1 LLTLHFLKSL
11 MLESFMIE
19 RQSGVNAMRAGIISG
34 ISSEIA
40 QIGRRFLAMRSRFPQ
55 GVIGLVLIMAIG
67 LSSCNPSELRSQAAS
82 VPRLVISELSEPKTF
97 NPVTSQETTS
107 VFGLI
112 LDSLLSTNGLN
123 GDLEPGLAESW
134 EISPD
139 QKQITFT
146 LREGLKWSDS
156 TPLTVDD
163 VLFTFNDVLFNPKI
177 PSSSADILRVGEQGK
192 FPTVE
197 KVDDRRVR
205 FTVPEPF
212 APILRFAGGVEI
224 LPKHV
229 LAESVSTLDGNNQPK
244 FLSTWGTG
252 TNPAEIVGSGA
263 YKLTSYRVGERLIF
277 DRNPNYW
284 RKDAQGNPQPY
295 IDQFVIQIVESTDA
309 QLTQFR
315 SGGLDTAAVTPDYFR
330 LIKREENR
338 GDFTIYEG
346 GPALSSLFM
355 AFNLNQGKR
364 NGKPL
369 VNPIKSRWFNTLEFR
384 QAVAQAI
391 DRPTMINNIY
401 QGLGVPQNSPIYI
414 QSPYYLP
421 PEKGLPTYEY
431 NIEQAKALLQRAGFK
446 YNAQGQLLDAD
457 GNRVRFTMSTN
468 AGNKIREASGSQ
480 IKQDLS
486 KIGIQVDFQP
496 VAFNTLVGQMT
507 DSLDWDTMIM
517 GLGGAGIEPDGGR
530 NVWSPDGQLHLF
542 NQKPGEGKTP
552 LEERVVA
559 DWEAEI
565 GRLYVKGSQELNDDK
580 RKAIYAE
587 IQKLV
592 QQYVPM
598 VYLVNPLALSAVRN
612 EIEGV
617 KFSALGGSL
626 WNLHEL
632 KLSEE

>member
-1 LLTLHFLKSL
+1 

>member
-1 LLTLHFLKSL
+1 
-11 MLESFMIE
+11 MIVSYDRE
-19 RQSGVNAMRAGIISG
+19 TAWDKAMRAGMTSG
-34 ISSEIA
+34 ISSEMT
-40 QIGRRFLAMRSRFPQ
+40 QVWRR
-55 GVIGLVLIMAIG
+55 GVAIGLMLIMAIG
-67 LSSCNPSELRSQAAS
+67 LSSCNPTGLRSQAAR

-97 NPVTSQETTS
+97 NPVTSQEVTS
-107 VFGLI
+107 IFGLMF
-112 LDSLLSTNGLN
+112 DRLLSTNGN
-123 GDLEPGLAESW
+123 DGSLEPGLAESW
-134 EISPD
+134 EISAD

-146 LREGLKWSDS
+146 LRDGLKWSDGA
-156 TPLTVDD
+156 PLTVDD
-163 VLFTFNDVLFNPKI
+163 VVFTFNNVLFNPKI
-177 PSSSADILRVGEQGK
+177 PSSAADILRVGEQGL
-192 FPTVE
+192 FPSVE

-229 LAESVSTLDGNNQPK
+229 LAESVSTLNEGGQPK
-244 FLSTWGTG
+244 FLSTWGTD
-252 TNPAEIVGSGA
+252 TNPQQIVGSGP
-263 YKLTSYRVGERLIF
+263 YRLISYRVGERMIF

-295 IDQFVIQIVESTDA
+295 IDQFVIQVVESTDA

-315 SGGLDTAAVTPDYFR
+315 SGGLDSVGVTPEYFR

-338 GDFTIYEG
+338 GNFTIYNG
-346 GPALSSLFM
+346 GPALSSLFLT
-355 AFNLNQGKR
+355 FNLNQGKR

-369 VNPIKSRWFNTLEFR
+369 VDPIKSRWFNTLEFR
-384 QAVAQAI
+384 QAIAQAI

-401 QGLGVPQNSPIYI
+401 QGLGVPQNSAIYI

-421 PEKGLPTYEY
+421 PERGLPTYEY
-431 NIEQAKALLQRAGFK
+431 NIEQAKALLQRAGFR
-446 YNAQGQLLDAD
+446 YNPQGQLLDAE
-457 GNRVRFTMSTN
+457 GNRVRFTLVTN
-468 AGNKIREASGSQ
+468 AGNKIREASGAQ

-496 VAFNTLVGQMT
+496 IAFNTLVRQMS
-507 DSLDWDTMIM
+507 DSLDWETIIM
-517 GLGGAGIEPDGGR
+517 GLSGAGIEPDGGR

-542 NQKPGEGKTP
+542 NQKPSEGQTP
-552 LEERVVA
+552 IEGRVVA

-565 GRLYVKGSQELNDDK
+565 GRLYIRGSQELNDER

-587 IQKLV
+587 IQKLT

-598 VYLVNPLALSAVRN
+598 IYLVNPLALSAVRN

-617 KFSALGGSL
+617 QFSALGGSL
-626 WNLHEL
+626 WNLYEL

>member
-1 LLTLHFLKSL
+1 
-11 MLESFMIE
+11 
-19 RQSGVNAMRAGIISG
+19 
-34 ISSEIA
+34 
-40 QIGRRFLAMRSRFPQ
+40 MRSRFPQ

-134 EISPD
+134 EISPN

-565 GRLYVKGSQELNDDK
+565 GQLYVKGSQELNDDK

>member
-1 LLTLHFLKSL
+1 
-11 MLESFMIE
+11 
-19 RQSGVNAMRAGIISG
+19 MRAGIISG

-40 QIGRRFLAMRSRFPQ
+40 QLGRRFLAMRSRFPQ

-134 EISPD
+134 EISPN

-565 GRLYVKGSQELNDDK
+565 GQLYVKGSQELNDDK

>member
-1 LLTLHFLKSL
+1 
-11 MLESFMIE
+11 
-19 RQSGVNAMRAGIISG
+19 
-34 ISSEIA
+34 
-40 QIGRRFLAMRSRFPQ
+40 
-55 GVIGLVLIMAIG
+55 
-67 LSSCNPSELRSQAAS
+67 
-82 VPRLVISELSEPKTF
+82 
-97 NPVTSQETTS
+97 
-107 VFGLI
+107 
-112 LDSLLSTNGLN
+112 
-123 GDLEPGLAESW
+123 
-134 EISPD
+134 
-139 QKQITFT
+139 
-146 LREGLKWSDS
+146 
-156 TPLTVDD
+156 
-163 VLFTFNDVLFNPKI
+163 
-177 PSSSADILRVGEQGK
+177 
-192 FPTVE
+192 
-197 KVDDRRVR
+197 
-205 FTVPEPF
+205 
-212 APILRFAGGVEI
+212 
-224 LPKHV
+224 
-229 LAESVSTLDGNNQPK
+229 
-244 FLSTWGTG
+244 
-252 TNPAEIVGSGA
+252 
-263 YKLTSYRVGERLIF
+263 
-277 DRNPNYW
+277 
-284 RKDAQGNPQPY
+284 
-295 IDQFVIQIVESTDA
+295 
-309 QLTQFR
+309 
-315 SGGLDTAAVTPDYFR
+315 
-330 LIKREENR
+330 
-338 GDFTIYEG
+338 
-346 GPALSSLFM
+346 M

>member
-1 LLTLHFLKSL
+1 

-192 FPTVE
+192 FPAVE

>member
-1 LLTLHFLKSL
+1 

-40 QIGRRFLAMRSRFPQ
+40 QLGRRFLAMRSRFPQ

-134 EISPD
+134 EISPN

-565 GRLYVKGSQELNDDK
+565 GQLYVKGSQELNDDK

-598 VYLVNPLALSAVRN
+598 VYLVNPLALSDRKSV
-612 EIEGV
+612 V
-617 KFSALGGSL
+617 
-626 WNLHEL
+626 
-632 KLSEE
+632 

>member
-1 LLTLHFLKSL
+1 

-192 FPTVE
+192 FPAVE

-284 RKDAQGNPQPY
+284 RKDAQGSPQPY

-315 SGGLDTAAVTPDYFR
+315 SGGLDTAVVTPDYFR

-626 WNLHEL
+626 WNLHAL